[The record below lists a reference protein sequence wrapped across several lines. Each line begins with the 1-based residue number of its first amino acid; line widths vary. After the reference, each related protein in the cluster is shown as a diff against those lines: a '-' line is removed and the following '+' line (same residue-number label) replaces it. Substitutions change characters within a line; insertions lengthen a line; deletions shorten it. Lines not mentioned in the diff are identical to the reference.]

1 MPAVP
6 PTRQPTSVSHLSQSI
21 ATPAAQQ
28 NQLHLFQ
35 HRAHTPDAPNGRAP
49 TQTAVAGILIAADGT
64 VLGTGGWGTVHYHTR
79 QNEEPIA
86 RKLFN
91 TRDLYETEFANY
103 MMIQPNGQHSSQ
115 FLIKRLVC
123 R

>member
-1 MPAVP
+1 MPSVP
-6 PTRQPTSVSHLSQSI
+6 PTRQPTSVSHLSRSI

-35 HRAHTPDAPNGRAP
+35 HREHTPDAPNGRAP
-49 TQTAVAGILIAADGT
+49 PQPAAAHILIAADGT
-64 VLGTGGWGTVHYHTR
+64 VLGTGGWGTVQILTR

-86 RKLFN
+86 RKVFN
-91 TRDLYETEFANY
+91 NRDLYDTEFANY
-103 MMIQPNGQHSSQ
+103 TMIQPNGQHSSQ